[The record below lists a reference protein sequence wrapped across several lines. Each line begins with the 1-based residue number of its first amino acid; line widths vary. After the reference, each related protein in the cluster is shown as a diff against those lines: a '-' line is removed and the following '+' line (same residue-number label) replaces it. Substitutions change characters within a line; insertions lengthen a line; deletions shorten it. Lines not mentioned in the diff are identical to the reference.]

1 MSLIKFW
8 NNFEIYYVEI
18 DFQIT
23 LTIFI
28 NRILRLYS
36 YVLKFSAMAG
46 DKLAVNVK
54 KKIYWG
60 KMELNEERYAY
71 GRDKDTFKVNNENNM
86 HLFKTNNRATST
98 DL

>member
-1 MSLIKFW
+1 MSLIEFW

-18 DFQIT
+18 DFQK
-23 LTIFI
+23 IFI
-28 NRILRLYS
+28 NSTLRLYS

-46 DKLAVNVK
+46 GKLAVNL

-60 KMELNEERYAY
+60 KMELNEERYVY
-71 GRDKDTFKVNNENNM
+71 GRDKDIFKVNNENNM